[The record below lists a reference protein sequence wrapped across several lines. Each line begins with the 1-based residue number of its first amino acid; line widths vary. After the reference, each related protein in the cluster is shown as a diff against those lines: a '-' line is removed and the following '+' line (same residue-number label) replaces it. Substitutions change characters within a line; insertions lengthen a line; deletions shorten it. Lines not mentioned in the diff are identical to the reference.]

1 LIRTKIESIKSM
13 KNGRDNMV
21 TMLEQLFEMF

>member
-1 LIRTKIESIKSM
+1 M

-21 TMLEQLFEMF
+21 AMLE